1 MAQNLELKAA
11 CTVADHDRI
20 VALLAERETEIVEL
34 NQVDRYY
41 AVPNGRLKMRWIGA
55 EEAELIRYH
64 RPNATGV
71 RLSTYHRLSLN
82 PAQADIL
89 DAMLFELFGEKV
101 IVRKI
106 RKFGILGHT
115 RIHLDAVD
123 GLGEFVELETV
134 LGDGPNAENV
144 SRAEYENVVQL
155 LGLICLK
162 PIAGSYSDLLG
173 EGTHA

>member
-1 MAQNLELKAA
+1 MAQNLELKVA
-11 CTVADHDRI
+11 CTVADHDRF
-20 VALLAERETEIVEL
+20 VELLAERRIEIVEL

-41 AVPNGRLKMRWIGA
+41 AVPNGRLKMRWLGG
-55 EEAELIRYH
+55 EEGELIRYH
-64 RPNATGV
+64 RPNTTGA

-89 DAMLFELFGEKV
+89 DAMLAELFGEKV
-101 IVRKI
+101 TVRKI
-106 RKFGILGHT
+106 RKVGILGQT
-115 RIHLDAVD
+115 RIHLDVVD

-134 LGDGPNAENV
+134 LGDGPDAENV

-155 LGLICLK
+155 LGLNCLE